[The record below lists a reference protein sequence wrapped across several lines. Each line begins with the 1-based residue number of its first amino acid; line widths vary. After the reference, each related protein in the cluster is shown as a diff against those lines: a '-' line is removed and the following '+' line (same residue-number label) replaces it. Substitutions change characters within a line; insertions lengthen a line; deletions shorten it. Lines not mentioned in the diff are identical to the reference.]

1 MRDTKTTII
10 DFYQGA
16 YGPAI
21 RIDVQNIEWLKLFK
35 KSLTQLISNN
45 ISELDL
51 LSLSDVEKDEI
62 RGFNIKICSSTDLVI
77 LSNEQSEIYHSF
89 LWTINEEYMKRT
101 IGAIDWFLKSNKAG
115 HYYLYEGEIDIELA
129 YKE

>member
-35 KSLTQLISNN
+35 KSLTQLASKN
-45 ISELDL
+45 IYELDF
-51 LSLSDVEKDEI
+51 LSLSDV
-62 RGFNIKICSSTDLVI
+62 
-77 LSNEQSEIYHSF
+77 
-89 LWTINEEYMKRT
+89 
-101 IGAIDWFLKSNKAG
+101 
-115 HYYLYEGEIDIELA
+115 
-129 YKE
+129 